1 MIVNEKKEEDKCL
14 KSHLRSSEARVGGSS
29 VGLPG
34 AHAGLVQGVVETER
48 MFRTLSEK
56 EGTTDAGERSAA
68 FILSTWAEEQ
78 VEENLQ
84 FFLVESK
91 QASQKGSIS
100 AELEG

>member
-1 MIVNEKKEEDKCL
+1 MRKRRKNKCL
-14 KSHLRSSEARVGGSS
+14 KSHLRPPEARVGGSS

-34 AHAGLVQGVVETER
+34 AHAGLAQGVVETER
-48 MFRTLSEK
+48 MLRTLSEK

-68 FILSTWAEEQ
+68 LFLSARAGEQ

-91 QASQKGSIS
+91 QASQRRQHFS
-100 AELEG
+100 